1 MVVVSIKYVWD
12 KCLGHLV
19 GWFIFAWRSAS
30 SVYIQDGNNFSSIWI
45 QYIYRNGG
53 AMTQPVQ
60 WLLTVI
66 GKVPSTFRLLVDYGL
81 TSSEKY
87 FNYIQEGNKFSNI
100 WILYKNESAM
110 GQPEQ
115 RLLSVT
121 GKVP

>member
-1 MVVVSIKYVWD
+1 
-12 KCLGHLV
+12 
-19 GWFIFAWRSAS
+19 
-30 SVYIQDGNNFSSIWI
+30 
-45 QYIYRNGG
+45 
-53 AMTQPVQ
+53 MTQPVQ

-81 TSSEKY
+81 TSSEQY
-87 FNYIQEGNKFSNI
+87 FNYVQEGNKFSNI
-100 WILYKNESAM
+100 LILYKNEDAM